1 MRQIEVAGLEAVDLE
16 VMGLEVEIVAAA
28 FRCKLGPDKVGAAA
42 GKVVA
47 AAGKVVAADVKVVAA
62 AGKVVA
68 AVEIDPPMTFVGSWH
83 RIVGSSEVVKKAV
96 VVEQDSIA
104 AGPVVK
110 VVSAA
115 GSPVPL
121 VGWRLASVAA
131 RASRPIRG
139 K

>member
-1 MRQIEVAGLEAVDLE
+1 MAGLEAVGLE

-42 GKVVA
+42 GKVV
-47 AAGKVVAADVKVVAA
+47 VADVKVVAA

-104 AGPVVK
+104 AGPVEK

-131 RASRPIRG
+131 
-139 K
+139 